1 MSNLPPPLSG
11 KLCPDKYP
19 FIRETLTVRLPQIIT
34 KTIDRLVRLPR
45 DNHSNL
51 DTQIKQAIHELQK
64 LRHGLHRN
72 YSFGK
77 NSDGTEKLW
86 FEAKWLELECYM
98 YREIHRIVTAFSE
111 LSGFDYFLESKL
123 LAEGVIL
130 PKIDETCLKELLH
143 MSLWANRKDL
153 SLSAGEVDEKSENSE
168 VNVSDLANNL
178 LIDKTG
184 EILEILKKSK
194 SVAFVLDNC
203 GWEFFSDLKLA
214 KHLHKTQGTKICFYP
229 KQIPWFVSDVTNSDV
244 NRLKKTNPEN
254 TDFEFEVKGNGFW
267 TTDKSCFEMSEQ
279 LKKELSGFDAVIFK
293 GDLNYRKLVGDLAWD
308 FGSEKLGSENLASEN
323 LNSVFKKLDF
333 ELDTN
338 IIVLR
343 TLKSEVC
350 VGLEKVD
357 ISKLDSDWLVT
368 GKYGVIDLVQ
378 SKNKC

>member
-11 KLCPDKYP
+11 KLCPEKYP
-19 FIRETLTVRLPQIIT
+19 FIRETLTVRLPQILT
-34 KTIDRLVRLPR
+34 KTVDRLCRLPR
-45 DNHSNL
+45 DNNSTL
-51 DTQIKQAIHELQK
+51 DTQIKQAIHELQG

-77 NSDGTEKLW
+77 NPDGSDKLW
-86 FEAKWLELECYM
+86 FEANWLELECYL
-98 YREIHRIVTAFSE
+98 YQEIHKIITGFSE
-111 LSGFDYFLESKL
+111 LSDFDYFLESKL

-153 SLSAGEVDEKSENSE
+153 SLSSGEVDKNTSSE
-168 VNVSDLANNL
+168 VDLSDLSNNL
-178 LIDKTG
+178 LVDKTE
-184 EILEILKKSK
+184 EILKILKKSK

-214 KHLHKTQGTKICFYP
+214 KHLQKAYGAKICFYP
-229 KQIPWFVSDVTNSDV
+229 KQIPWFISDVTDSDV
-244 NRLKKTNPEN
+244 ARLKKSAPKI
-254 TDFEFEVKGNGFW
+254 TDFDFECRSDSFW
-267 TTDKSCFEMSEQ
+267 TTDKSYFEMSGE
-279 LKKELSGFDAVIFK
+279 LKNEFAGFDAVIFK
-293 GDLNYRKLVGDLAWD
+293 GDLNYRKLVGDLAWNLESENM
-308 FGSEKLGSENLASEN
+308 GSEQMG
-323 LNSVFKKLDF
+323 SVFKKLNF

-357 ISKLDSDWLVT
+357 LSKLDSDWLVT